1 MPLQGHVLALAFS
14 VLFNDLVSRR
24 KAAIQKAMAVLVFT
38 IESETHSKNLWH
50 EYQNIKN
57 VGIQAA
63 AFF

>member
-38 IESETHSKNLWH
+38 IERPIAKICDTNTK
-50 EYQNIKN
+50 I
-57 VGIQAA
+57 
-63 AFF
+63 

>member
-38 IESETHSKNLWH
+38 IERETHSKNL
-50 EYQNIKN
+50 
-57 VGIQAA
+57 
-63 AFF
+63 